1 MKSKFP
7 RISGLVVAIV
17 LTIALCAVFLTA
29 CDNSSDDEGEVQRDL
44 YLYEIAFSE
53 DEQTAYVYLTFSQ
66 TDEKIPD
73 VTTVWTSKEIEKSSF
88 YHTSET
94 YIAVESARI
103 FSAVQSVVPQDRLIY
118 DGVQYNR
125 LKVVIR
131 YDTIYKSIKS
141 DGEVSS
147 KNRTY
152 THLFELDE
160 TAESQTF
167 TLTLKSANAAGWYGT
182 LLGCVL
188 GAGLIVLI
196 VYFVVKGRVW
206 QKKKTR
212 E

>member
-1 MKSKFP
+1 MKSRFS

-17 LTIALCAVFLTA
+17 LTIALCTVFLTA
-29 CDNSSDDEGEVQRDL
+29 CNNSSDDEGEVQRDL
-44 YLYEIAFSE
+44 YLSGISFSE
-53 DEQTAYVYLTFSQ
+53 DGQTAYAYLTFAQ
-66 TDEKIPD
+66 TDEKVPD

-88 YHTSET
+88 YSTSQT

-103 FSAVQSVVPQDRLIY
+103 FSAVQSIVPQDRLIY

-147 KNRTY
+147 SDRTY

-188 GAGLIVLI
+188 GVGLIVLI